1 MLGRAIGCVCCSFT
15 VALGRPAP
23 AGAPPGA
30 LTIGPVPAPGA
41 PGVRGAAGM
50 GFRGTVLAIWLVAAP
65 VSILGAP
72 GAGGAAGRGMEG
84 GEGGAIG
91 TVAAGGGGAPGRAGG
106 GIAPLGAGGAEG
118 AMGGGNFTGED
129 ADFGA
134 GGGSGAEGS
143 WIGAV
148 AFFGVMEGAGGIGT
162 LEVTGLTGAVASR
175 GCTAPSPGRA
185 RRVMRTVSF
194 LSGTAEVF
202 GVLGGGGVGR
212 FSDSLMGE
220 MGGK

>member
-1 MLGRAIGCVCCSFT
+1 
-15 VALGRPAP
+15 
-23 AGAPPGA
+23 
-30 LTIGPVPAPGA
+30 
-41 PGVRGAAGM
+41 M

-65 VSILGAP
+65 VSIFGAP
-72 GAGGAAGRGMEG
+72 GAGGAGGRGAEG
-84 GEGGAIG
+84 GDGGAMG

-106 GIAPLGAGGAEG
+106 GMEALGAGGAEG
-118 AMGGGNFTGED
+118 ATGGGSFTGEE

-148 AFFGVMEGAGGIGT
+148 AFFGVTEGEGSTLEVGTGT
-162 LEVTGLTGAVASR
+162 LEVTGFTGEVASR
-175 GCTAPSPGRA
+175 GCTAPSPGRE

-220 MGGK
+220 MGGKLSEIIL